1 MIDAKAYLQQ
11 IKLYDTHITNKL
23 SELSRLKELVTS
35 ITATWKDDVVS
46 SSGSKDKLG
55 DTVAKIVDLE
65 NEVNK
70 AIDNLIDRKNQIS
83 AILEQL
89 NDPDHVAV
97 LHKRYVL
104 YMTWEEI
111 AYDMHMTYRNVCYIH
126 GRALQAVEEI
136 IKKQQNF
143 S

>member
-23 SELSRLKELVTS
+23 SEMSRLKELVTS

-46 SSGSKDKLG
+46 GSGSKDKLG

-70 AIDNLIDRKNQIS
+70 AIDNLIDRKNQIG

>member
-1 MIDAKAYLQQ
+1 MLDAKGYLQQ
-11 IKLYDTHITNKL
+11 IKLYDTHINNKL

-46 SSGSKDKLG
+46 GSGSKDRLG
-55 DTVAKIVDLE
+55 DTIAKIVDLE
-65 NEVNK
+65 DEVNK
-70 AIDNLIDRKNQIS
+70 AIDKLIDKKNQIGS
-83 AILEQL
+83 ILEQL
-89 NDPDHVAV
+89 KDPDHVAV

-136 IKKQQNF
+136 IKKQQII